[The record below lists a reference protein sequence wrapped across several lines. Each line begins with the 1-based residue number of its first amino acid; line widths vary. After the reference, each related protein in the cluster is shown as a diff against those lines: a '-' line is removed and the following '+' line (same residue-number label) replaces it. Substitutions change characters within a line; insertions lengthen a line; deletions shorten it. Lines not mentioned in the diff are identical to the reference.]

1 MDSKLRRIVMAGSA
15 DGDQASSSNHACRFL
30 NSHQRIV
37 EVIQHVQRGSRVDR
51 IIPYG

>member
-37 EVIQHVQRGSRVDR
+37 EVIQRGSRVDR